1 MKKNT
6 NISSKTTAINLDDE
20 IALYI
25 DSLDRKEI
33 TKNSYKTILIQYS
46 KYLKKHNLVQPTKR
60 DVISYKEYLLKKVG
74 SATVQ
79 KTIVVLRGF
88 YKYLCMSNK
97 YDDIMYGIRG
107 VKIEKTF
114 KRNSLDVDEIFALL
128 KEAKEESNKSIIHYR
143 NYVMI
148 SLMLTTGLRTI
159 EIIRAD
165 VSDIMIHKD
174 KCRLYIQGKGHDDKD
189 EYVKLSPEIYE
200 LLIEYLK
207 RRNDEFEPLFI
218 THKNS
223 SGERLTTRTVR
234 GVVKDLLRA
243 IDIDDKR
250 YSAHSLRHSLA
261 TILIKEANGTLE
273 EAQQIL
279 RHKDISTTEIYNH
292 ALTRETN
299 NGEIKVSNIL
309 FRKDGNNNG

>member
-33 TKNSYKTILIQYS
+33 TKSSYRSILIHYS
-46 KYLKKHNLVQPTKR
+46 EYLKKHRVTEPNKR
-60 DVISYKEYLLKKVG
+60 DLIAYKEYLLKKVG